1 MEKESF
7 LQQLQRRWELKDL
20 RQVMIVLLVFA
31 CTGTT
36 AMFLKKPIF
45 AFLGVGIETVWWLK
59 TLIWCLTILPI
70 YNVLLLVYGFIFG
83 QFDFFWRFEKRF
95 FGRMIGRK
103 PTR

>member
-7 LQQLQRRWELKDL
+7 LQRLQRRWELKDL
-20 RQVMIVLLVFA
+20 TQVMIVLLVFA

-45 AFLGVGIETVWWLK
+45 ALLGVGEQTVWWLRII
-59 TLIWCLTILPI
+59 IWCITILPI

-83 QFDFFWRFEKRF
+83 QFDFFWKFEKRF
-95 FGRMIGRK
+95 FGRMIGK
-103 PTR
+103 K